1 MENLLNILVA
11 VLPPF
16 LLLGL
21 GAFARAV
28 GWLRAEADASL
39 SMLTIRILY
48 PCFILFHILDH
59 QEVIID
65 ESTLQTIVSGFLA
78 IVFGFILSWL
88 VSQMM
93 GIEKNVVKTFRFCSG
108 IFNYGFIAIPVAL
121 AFFDSEIVV
130 HIIIFNLGVEVAIW
144 TVGILILT
152 ADKFSL
158 KGLVNPPAIAVLL
171 ALVVQSLGGK
181 ELIPSFGWEVVEVVG
196 MCSIPMGLMLIGGSF
211 FQLLKGFRFSSGF
224 KVEISAI
231 LVRNLIF
238 PCLILA
244 FVKWV
249 ALPLAMEWI
258 SKVLIIQASMP
269 AGIFAVVI
277 VGNYTGDR
285 DTAMRSIIVTMIVG
299 LLSLPLWLYAGLN
312 LLD

>member
-1 MENLLNILVA
+1 MDGKSTKHSGCSTSS
-11 VLPPF
+11 F
-16 LLLGL
+16 LLLGV

-39 SMLTIRILY
+39 SMVTIRILY
-48 PCFILFHILDH
+48 PCFILFHILDRD
-59 QEVIID
+59 EVSID
-65 ESTLQTIVSGFLA
+65 SSTIQMVGFGFLS
-78 IVFGFILSWL
+78 IVMGFVLAWL
-88 VSQMM
+88 VSKVMR
-93 GIEKNVVKTFRFCSG
+93 IEQGASRTFRFCSG

-144 TVGILILT
+144 TVGILVLT

-158 KGLVNPPAIAVLL
+158 KGLINPPAVAVLL
-171 ALVVQSLGGK
+171 ALLLQPMGGK
-181 ELIPSFGWEVVEVVG
+181 ELIPSFVWEVVEVIG

-211 FQLLKGFRFSSGF
+211 FQLLKVFRFSKGF

-238 PCLILA
+238 PCLLLA

-249 ALPLAMEWI
+249 LIPFEMDLM
-258 SKVLIIQASMP
+258 SKVLIIQAAMP

-277 VGNYTGDR
+277 VGNYSEIGIR
-285 DTAMRSIIVTMIVG
+285 QCV
-299 LLSLPLWLYAGLN
+299 L
-312 LLD
+312 